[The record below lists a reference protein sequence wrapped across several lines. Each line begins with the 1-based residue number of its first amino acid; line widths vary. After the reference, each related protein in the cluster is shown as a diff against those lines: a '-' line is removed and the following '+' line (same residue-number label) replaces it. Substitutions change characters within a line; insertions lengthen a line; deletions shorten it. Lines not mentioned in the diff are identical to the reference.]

1 VEFKSEAEPIDMKTP
16 KSRKSHKSHTAEGGN
31 QFLATGKTD
40 WMVILLPS
48 NVLCEMG
55 DMDIYHLVN

>member
-40 WMVILLPS
+40 WMVILLLMS
-48 NVLCEMG
+48 HATV
-55 DMDIYHLVN
+55 